1 MAYTLLNQIFYKHNK
16 FDTQDDLQALEPY
29 SLNVKFIQQYTRLIQ
44 SLSKVES
51 QPVELPTIGGPTI
64 VSPIMF
70 ELPKVELPKVELPKH
85 RNFSPRKDDTL
96 FWSIYVLHHGEA
108 EYTMIGGKYKNVE
121 LQEKQNIMVYIQKN
135 RALIKSCAQ
144 TNGVKLSNVRIQE
157 TTAEIMVNKK
167 TSWYVF
173 HVMCMYYKINAIIS
187 QNEIYMKFMVDPEYD
202 TYLFERNSDGHFSV
216 DVVPMIKEQLMNIE
230 STCLNIDPFLPK
242 ILKGVSTYKTT
253 ELEEMGKKLG
263 VSPDIQK
270 PKKNDWYDVIINKL
284 VKMLII

>member
-1 MAYTLLNQIFYKHNK
+1 MYSMAYTLLNQIFYKHNK

-29 SLNVKFIQQYTRLIQ
+29 TLNSKFIQQYTRLIQ
-44 SLSKVES
+44 SLSKVEL
-51 QPVELPTIGGPTI
+51 PKVELPKVELPTI
-64 VSPIMF
+64 VSQIMF
-70 ELPKVELPKVELPKH
+70 ELPKVELPKVELPKVELPKH
-85 RNFSPRKDDTL
+85 RNFHPRKDDTL
-96 FWSIYVLHHGEA
+96 FWSIYVIHHGEA
-108 EYTMIGGKYKNVE
+108 EYKMIGGKYKNVE

-230 STCLNIDPFLPK
+230 
-242 ILKGVSTYKTT
+242 
-253 ELEEMGKKLG
+253 
-263 VSPDIQK
+263 
-270 PKKNDWYDVIINKL
+270 
-284 VKMLII
+284 